1 MDDNDFTPKG
11 RAQSNWRLLGQSDL
25 SIDATSQKLSHSW
38 LLHILVP
45 ISLPTDLANKIKLSI
60 DEALSQFSLPSESSR
75 IEVRI
80 FIAGDIK
87 ADQDSNK
94 NWGYFKLEKTGCDA
108 EAGHIIEYY
117 IYLEK

>member
-1 MDDNDFTPKG
+1 MDNNDFTPKG
-11 RAQSNWRLLGQSDL
+11 HAQPSWRLLGQSVL
-25 SIDATSQKLSHSW
+25 SIDETSRRSSHSW

-60 DEALSQFSLPSESSR
+60 DEALSQFSLSSR

-80 FIAGDIK
+80 FIAGDIQ
-87 ADQDSNK
+87 ADQASNK
-94 NWGYFKLEKTGCDA
+94 NWGYFKLEKIGCDT